1 MHAKKLCLNYPYSY
15 ITISFNC
22 NTPNSSE
29 FELTQIFW
37 IAKKMARIFFLHFS
51 IQSLCT
57 IHCMKSVQIRSF
69 FRSVFSRIRTEYGE
83 IRYLSVLFSPN
94 AGKYGPEKTPYL
106 DTFHA
111 VIIWVQALNSR
122 WDSQLNSIY
131 LTNMIP
137 TI

>member
-1 MHAKKLCLNYPYSY
+1 
-15 ITISFNC
+15 
-22 NTPNSSE
+22 
-29 FELTQIFW
+29 
-37 IAKKMARIFFLHFS
+37 MARNFFLYFL
-51 IQSLCT
+51 IRYLCT

-122 WDSQLNSIY
+122 WDSQINSIY

-137 TI
+137 TIQMEFICVFSCFIKRKLRKLKWNFFDIALMEK